1 MKRKERVVIRYS
13 ESFKQQILAELEKGE
28 SITSLKTKYGIKG
41 SMTIDRWIRKS
52 GNLKL
57 LTKIIRVETPN
68 EKDEI
73 KALKAEIKKLK
84 EAIAD
89 TVLDRIIAE
98 STLEVI
104 CEDRGLDIEEVKKNA
119 GELLQKKQS
128 TKK

>member
-1 MKRKERVVIRYS
+1 MIRYS
-13 ESFKQQILAELEKGE
+13 ESFKNQVLTELEKGAT
-28 SITSLKTKYGIKG
+28 IRSLQRKYGING
-41 SMTIDRWIRKS
+41 GETIQKWIKKS

-57 LTKIIRVETPN
+57 RTKIIRVETPN

-89 TVLDRIIAE
+89 TVVDRIIAE

-104 CEDRGLDIEEVKKNA
+104 CEDRGLDIEVVKKNA
-119 GELLQKKQS
+119 GELLLKKQS
-128 TKK
+128 IKK

>member
-1 MKRKERVVIRYS
+1 MKRKARVVIRYS
-13 ESFKQQILAELEKGE
+13 ESFKNQVLTELEKGVT
-28 SITSLKTKYGIKG
+28 IKSLQQRYGIKG
-41 SMTIDRWIRKS
+41 GSTIQRWINKS
-52 GNLKL
+52 GNLNL
-57 LTKIIRVETPN
+57 HTKIIRVETPN

-119 GELLQKKQS
+119 GELLRKKPS